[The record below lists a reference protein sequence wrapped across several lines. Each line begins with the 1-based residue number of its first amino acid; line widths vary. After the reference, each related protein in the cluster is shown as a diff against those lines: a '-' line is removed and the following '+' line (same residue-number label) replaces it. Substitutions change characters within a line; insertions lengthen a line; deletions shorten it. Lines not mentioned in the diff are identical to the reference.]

1 MCVSG
6 QVLDGSVVGSLGVSL
21 VLLATQNNT
30 SQLVLA
36 YQPKKL
42 ILKGRNRKNVF
53 YPKMIREKSIGIY
66 LLGTTKNPLKLR
78 IMINDIREQK
88 IPVPIRIGKIFGQRK
103 I

>member
-21 VLLATQNNT
+21 VLLATQNKT

-66 LLGTTKNPLKLR
+66 LLGTTKKS
-78 IMINDIREQK
+78 IKIADNDQ
-88 IPVPIRIGKIFGQRK
+88 
-103 I
+103 